1 MTDRVRIIKHEA
13 VRGVDPSRSAT
24 RMIGPVC
31 ISIGMNPRL
40 NPRETISMRSQ
51 VRRAVE
57 RNSAEISA
65 PRQRRDQLGT
75 GLRGV
80 RVEFIILFVNNA
92 HEALLGKK
100 FRFENL
106 DFAR

>member
-1 MTDRVRIIKHEA
+1 MTDHVRLIKHEA
-13 VRGVDPSRSAT
+13 IQGCGSFEVRYPNDRPSVYFYWDEPQT
-24 RMIGPVC
+24 EPQGDHIHG
-31 ISIGMNPRL
+31 
-40 NPRETISMRSQ
+40 SQ

-80 RVEFIILFVNNA
+80 R
-92 HEALLGKK
+92 
-100 FRFENL
+100 
-106 DFAR
+106 